1 MVRFVFA
8 NRVNP
13 NGGILA
19 VFPGTTHIPAFTV
32 TFIDGVPNAD
42 TFRGLPPDG
51 MIPPRT
57 DKGVSPPCTSARD
70 TVDHRVAGES
80 TVSPSDTP
88 QPITP
93 ATVLA
98 ISDPSHHDA
107 GRNATEIEGEPTPGV
122 PSAATELSPGAN
134 SMSFANDDPA
144 AGAR

>member
-19 VFPGTTHIPAFTV
+19 VFPGTTHMPAFTV

-57 DKGVSPPCTSARD
+57 DKGVRPP
-70 TVDHRVAGES
+70 
-80 TVSPSDTP
+80 
-88 QPITP
+88 
-93 ATVLA
+93 
-98 ISDPSHHDA
+98 
-107 GRNATEIEGEPTPGV
+107 
-122 PSAATELSPGAN
+122 
-134 SMSFANDDPA
+134 
-144 AGAR
+144 